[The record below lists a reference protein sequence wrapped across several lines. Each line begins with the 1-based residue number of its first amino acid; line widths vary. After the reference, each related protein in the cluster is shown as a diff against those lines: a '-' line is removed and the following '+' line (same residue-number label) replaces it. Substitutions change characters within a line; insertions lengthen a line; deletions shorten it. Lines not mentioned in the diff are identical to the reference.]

1 VLQEQMAM
9 TEKRNG
15 IDHSPIQ
22 LPFIFWTSDSVFRE
36 KNENFPWKLWKF
48 DVRRMNKYCKIM
60 RIIDASGKRFIID
73 RLEEVP
79 AKSAIGAFFREKYW
93 QTWVVPMIS
102 SEKQLSVEEFKKEVE
117 RAVRARGKY
126 DLDSNIVAKTMEK
139 LPHAMTYLEAI
150 ESLPKLI

>member
-1 VLQEQMAM
+1 MSEQQ
-9 TEKRNG
+9 KRK
-15 IDHSPIQ
+15 DHSSIQ
-22 LPFIFWTSDSVFRE
+22 LPFIFWISGSVFRE
-36 KNENFPWKLWKF
+36 RKENFPWKLWKF
-48 DVRRMNKYCKIM
+48 DVKKKNKYCKIM

-79 AKSAIGAFFREKYW
+79 SKTAIGAFFRAKYW
-93 QTWVVPMIS
+93 QTWVVPIIS

-117 RAVRARGKY
+117 RAVRSRGKY

-139 LPHAMTYLEAI
+139 LPHATTYLEAI